1 LFVIRIRVAAFLAIT
16 LRLLRLYGEFFRA
29 RFPSG
34 DPRTDFTGWLYQFL
48 GDSAYGKETL
58 LACR

>member
-16 LRLLRLYGEFFRA
+16 PRLYGEFFRA

-48 GDSAYGKETL
+48 GDFAYGKETL